1 MKDKQRISRDFA
13 HSHIGIWPRSRNH
26 AICLLLFHVR
36 NIMYT
41 EVSIDLKTDF
51 YSRYGETAGEVF
63 FERTGMPCVLLDS
76 GSHMLAFSMGCGV
89 RAYGRN
95 WGDVLRIMNADS
107 NVCYVH
113 FADSGM
119 GAQILYKQDLQ
130 DIDGMKETVDYTVDK
145 LLRRMHRGRSTAQP
159 ADVVAVCDRYG
170 SHGYCAYVS
179 HSMVRQI
186 PLPMSDM
193 NVILIR
199 TGKKRL
205 RTDTESIKHFR
216 SSETRRIIAAAEALR
231 ECRIEVLLD
240 MVNES
245 ERAIEMLFSPS
256 RESLSAVR
264 IAMETDGVLAAR
276 ICKSGIIC
284 FVKKDRTDSAIHSIA
299 SEYEQRM
306 GNPAGIVV
314 VK

>member
-1 MKDKQRISRDFA
+1 
-13 HSHIGIWPRSRNH
+13 
-26 AICLLLFHVR
+26 
-36 NIMYT
+36 MYT

-51 YSRYGETAGEVF
+51 YSRYGETTGQLF
-63 FERTGMPCVLLDS
+63 FERTGMPCVLMDS

-95 WGDVLRIMNADS
+95 CGDVLRIMNSDS

-113 FADSGM
+113 FTDSGM

-130 DIDGMKETVDYTVDK
+130 NIDGMKETVDYTVDK
-145 LLRRMHRGRSTAQP
+145 LLHRMHRGRSIAQP
-159 ADVVAVCDRYG
+159 GGVVAICDRYG
-170 SHGYCAYVS
+170 SNGYCAYVS
-179 HSMVRQI
+179 HSTARQI
-186 PLPMSDM
+186 PLPLSDV
-193 NVILIR
+193 NVMLIR

-231 ECRIEVLLD
+231 ECRIEVLFD

-245 ERAIEMLFSPS
+245 ERTIEMLFSPP
-256 RESLSAVR
+256 RESVAAIR
-264 IAMETDGVLAAR
+264 IAMETDGVFAAR

-284 FVKKDRTDSAIHSIA
+284 FVQKGRTDNAVHSIA
-299 SEYEQRM
+299 SEYERRM
-306 GNPAGIVV
+306 ESPAGIVI

>member
-1 MKDKQRISRDFA
+1 
-13 HSHIGIWPRSRNH
+13 
-26 AICLLLFHVR
+26 
-36 NIMYT
+36 MYT

-51 YSRYGETAGEVF
+51 YSRYGETAGQLF
-63 FERTGMPCVLLDS
+63 FERTGMPCVMMDS

-95 WGDVLRIMNADS
+95 CGDVLRVMNADS

-130 DIDGMKETVDYTVDK
+130 SIEGMKETVDYTIDK
-145 LLRRMHRGRSTAQP
+145 LLHRMHRARSISQP
-159 ADVVAVCDRYG
+159 ADIVAICDRYG
-170 SHGYCAYVS
+170 SGGWCAYVS
-179 HSMVRQI
+179 HSTVRQI
-186 PLPMSDM
+186 PLPLSDM

-205 RTDTESIKHFR
+205 RTDTESVKRFR
-216 SSETRRIIAAAEALR
+216 SGVTRRITSAAEALK

-240 MVNES
+240 MINES
-245 ERAIEMLFSPS
+245 ERSIEMLFSPP
-256 RESLSAVR
+256 RESVSAVR
-264 IAMETDGVLAAR
+264 IAMETDGVYAAR

-284 FVKKDRTDSAIHSIA
+284 FVKKERTDSAIHSIA
-299 SEYEQRM
+299 SEYERRM
-306 GNPAGIVV
+306 GNPAGMVIV
-314 VK
+314 K